1 MKQPRFFYGYTVVA
15 YSFVVLF
22 LASSFFLHTRG
33 VFFPVW
39 MEEFDVGRTE
49 ISLAITLT
57 LFTGSCIAPFM
68 GYMIDKFPI
77 RWISTIGSLWLA
89 LGYFTYR
96 WIDSYTA
103 FLISLLLFQGVGW
116 TTVGPLVQTK
126 LMVNWFSRNRGM
138 ALGGAIMGISVA
150 GIFMPTA
157 AAYLLETF
165 GWQQTYS
172 IYAASIVLIIVPLTL
187 FFVRQHPSDMGRYP
201 DGDPEPVFIE
211 PDVKQV
217 PAVTGLAVY
226 KEFLTT
232 KAFWSVVL
240 TFSLMNGVYSAMV
253 THLPNY
259 LTTEFDFTLYEA
271 SYMLGLSGVA
281 AIAGKVIFGWMVDH
295 WDARITVLFGIASY
309 LAGALIFVFE
319 GSYSLIMFAAVL
331 FGLAFGGMVP
341 VRSVLISRIF
351 GTEKF
356 SRANGLFSLFV
367 APATFWVL
375 ITGYLADLTGT
386 YATAFQVWVVTFF
399 LAGIVTLAIR
409 LPNREDAVA

>member
-1 MKQPRFFYGYTVVA
+1 
-15 YSFVVLF
+15 
-22 LASSFFLHTRG
+22 
-33 VFFPVW
+33 
-39 MEEFDVGRTE
+39 
-49 ISLAITLT
+49 
-57 LFTGSCIAPFM
+57 
-68 GYMIDKFPI
+68 
-77 RWISTIGSLWLA
+77 
-89 LGYFTYR
+89 
-96 WIDSYTA
+96 
-103 FLISLLLFQGVGW
+103 
-116 TTVGPLVQTK
+116 
-126 LMVNWFSRNRGM
+126 
-138 ALGGAIMGISVA
+138 
-150 GIFMPTA
+150 
-157 AAYLLETF
+157 
-165 GWQQTYS
+165 
-172 IYAASIVLIIVPLTL
+172 
-187 FFVRQHPSDMGRYP
+187 MGRYP

-409 LPNREDAVA
+409 LPNKCGRSIPRAEWHLLKNKSLIIK

>member
-1 MKQPRFFYGYTVVA
+1 LKQPRFFYGYTVVA

-150 GIFMPTA
+150 GIFMPTLNLCRLHRPH
-157 AAYLLETF
+157 YR
-165 GWQQTYS
+165 S
-172 IYAASIVLIIVPLTL
+172 PDIVLCPTT
-187 FFVRQHPSDMGRYP
+187 
-201 DGDPEPVFIE
+201 PE
-211 PDVKQV
+211 
-217 PAVTGLAVY
+217 
-226 KEFLTT
+226 
-232 KAFWSVVL
+232 
-240 TFSLMNGVYSAMV
+240 
-253 THLPNY
+253 
-259 LTTEFDFTLYEA
+259 
-271 SYMLGLSGVA
+271 
-281 AIAGKVIFGWMVDH
+281 
-295 WDARITVLFGIASY
+295 
-309 LAGALIFVFE
+309 
-319 GSYSLIMFAAVL
+319 
-331 FGLAFGGMVP
+331 
-341 VRSVLISRIF
+341 
-351 GTEKF
+351 
-356 SRANGLFSLFV
+356 
-367 APATFWVL
+367 
-375 ITGYLADLTGT
+375 
-386 YATAFQVWVVTFF
+386 
-399 LAGIVTLAIR
+399 
-409 LPNREDAVA
+409 